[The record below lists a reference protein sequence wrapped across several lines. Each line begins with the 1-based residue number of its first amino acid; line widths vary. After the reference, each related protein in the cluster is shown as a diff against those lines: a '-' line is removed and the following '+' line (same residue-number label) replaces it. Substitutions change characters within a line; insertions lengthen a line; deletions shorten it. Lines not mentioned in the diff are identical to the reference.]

1 MSSQSSFERSL
12 RSLQSGQI
20 SHDELL
26 TEIYRHLTVEK
37 VSPAALLRM
46 LEAQQLTQPLRSD
59 VHESILSCILNWPHD
74 PTVLTKSPGAQNRD
88 RRPGVS
94 VGAVVERRFDLIE
107 LIVEGG
113 MSRVFKAIDLRR

>member
-59 VHESILSCILNWPHD
+59 VHESILSCILNWPQD
-74 PTVLTKSPGAQNRD
+74 PTVLTKSPVAQNRD
-88 RRPGVS
+88 RRPGVG
-94 VGAVVERRFDLIE
+94 VCDVLKGRVDLLE
-107 LIVEGG
+107 LIGEGG
-113 MSRVFKAIDLRR
+113 LSLGFTAID